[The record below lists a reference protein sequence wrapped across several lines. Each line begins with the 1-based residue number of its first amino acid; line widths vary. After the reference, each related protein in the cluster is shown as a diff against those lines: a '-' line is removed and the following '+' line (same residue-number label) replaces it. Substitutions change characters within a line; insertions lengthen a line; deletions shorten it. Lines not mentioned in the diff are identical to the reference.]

1 MQSAHVL
8 LKLEKIT
15 CGFPAGN
22 RPICGID
29 LEVHSG
35 DLILIAGANGEGKST
50 LLKLLG
56 GFLQPLEGVVRYNGA
71 DVRELPERT
80 LDEQILMVRTEGD
93 KILIG
98 PTVEDELSRACRLAG
113 LRGPAIPRRVE
124 EALQM
129 VGMES
134 SREWYLDEMS
144 SGERRLIALAHA
156 LVSRPRLLL
165 LDDPY
170 MGIDREAATLL
181 NGILRDLAR
190 RGTAVVFTGHNLDC
204 LSYCER
210 LIAIHDG
217 EVVLDVPSRVAA
229 SEPQLLSRCGI
240 ALPSH
245 VTLALAL
252 RERNLIQFTQCPLT
266 LEETLSLLPPRG

>member
-1 MQSAHVL
+1 MQPAHVL

-22 RPICGID
+22 RPIREVD

-35 DLILIAGANGEGKST
+35 DLILIAGANGEGKSS

-56 GFLQPLEGVVRYNGA
+56 GFLEPLEGVVRYNGA

-129 VGMES
+129 VGMET

-170 MGIDREAATLL
+170 MGIDREAAQLL

-190 RGTAVVFTGHNLDC
+190 RGTAVVFTSHNLEC
-204 LSYCER
+204 LPYCER
-210 LIAIHDG
+210 LVAVHGG
-217 EVVLDVPSRVAA
+217 EIVLDVPVRVAT
-229 SEPQLLSRCGI
+229 SEPHILSQSGI
-240 ALPSH
+240 PLPAH
-245 VTLALAL
+245 VSLALAL
-252 RERNLIQFTQCPLT
+252 RDRNVIQFTQCPLT
-266 LEETLSLLPPRG
+266 LEETIALLPQRG